1 MKKDEFNKHN
11 ISNADGHLNVD
22 ENPLKIIKEVE
33 KTKETEQVEDEVFQ
47 SSEENKIEE
56 DDGRQS
62 FESGD
67 NSNGDSS
74 SSSSSSAASGA
85 TGVSS
90 VLGVVGGAIG
100 AIAIASVLVIG
111 VIKLPTIPVVD
122 ANLITASSSSLSFAL
137 STNIEN
143 HDHLTISLKGE
154 SYEITTP
161 FQEYVKFTD
170 LKQNNVYTLSVYEE
184 SKSYYSSNFYTN
196 ESEDLNNITITVT
209 SYIDDRLLFYFEDSL
224 PGDKLYTVNVKNK
237 SGNVVYKD
245 ETRTPKEYEI
255 DHFIEDVAIF
265 VSVNGTISAGVQV
278 FKPVYDY
285 ESIEWIWGEY
295 GETVTAIIP
304 SINGTNDYYVRDIR
318 NFEIDRQDSTCFEDG
333 YVIRQA
339 AFIGPDKN
347 RYESQKEFVLPSN
360 GHSFTDIVYTWGE
373 DYSTCYAESICDI
386 CEEPISGKVTCVVNE
401 INTSSGVS
409 CTEYV
414 ASFANEYFSE
424 KRHYENL
431 TYGRY
436 PQTQVSDNTL
446 ISELN
451 NTYGDPI
458 TPVSEWKKYSYYAS
472 SSVTDFMYYVDA
484 DIDSDGSFDYRGV
497 YFTDYRPINTT
508 DALGNTSYQYDNGY
522 QTNVTYWF
530 TYEPIEWDVLDNG
543 DGNLFITSKLILDS
557 QSFYH
562 ETNDASFSHNGG
574 LGYANDYSLSDMR
587 LWLND
592 EFYSLAFSSD
602 RDDVVNVTEVD
613 NSLSSTLDSD
623 NDYVCENTTDRVFL
637 LSRSEAKD
645 YSSYMGLSIV
655 GTDYAKCQG
664 LYVALNTNKGFY
676 SLRTPYPNSSIQNR
690 YITNTGN
697 TSYDSIDKSSMGVRP
712 ACWINISNN

>member
-1 MKKDEFNKHN
+1 MKKDEFNKQN
-11 ISNADGHLNVD
+11 INNQDGHLNVD
-22 ENPLKIIKEVE
+22 ENPLRNIKEVE
-33 KTKETEQVEDEVFQ
+33 TVKESQQEEDEVFK

-56 DDGRQS
+56 DNGRQS
-62 FESGD
+62 FEGGD
-67 NSNGDSS
+67 NSSSDASS
-74 SSSSSSAASGA
+74 SSGSASGA
-85 TGVSS
+85 IGSS
-90 VLGVVGGAIG
+90 TAIGVVGGAIG
-100 AIAIASVLVIG
+100 AIAVASVLILG
-111 VIKLPTIPVVD
+111 VIKLPTIPVVNV
-122 ANLITASSSSLSFAL
+122 NLITASSSSLSFAL
-137 STNIEN
+137 STNIEI
-143 HDHLTISLKGE
+143 HDNLTISLKGE

-170 LKQNNVYTLSVYEE
+170 LSQNNVYTLSVYNDN
-184 SKSYYSSNFYTN
+184 KSYYSSNFYTN

-237 SGNVVYKD
+237 SGNSIYLD
-245 ETRTPKEYEI
+245 ETNTPKKYEI
-255 DHFIEDVAIF
+255 DHFVEDVAIF
-265 VSVNGTISAGVQV
+265 VSVNGTISAGMQV
-278 FKPVYDY
+278 FKPIYDY
-285 ESIEWIWGEY
+285 KNIEWIWGEY
-295 GETVTAIIP
+295 GDTVTAIIP

-318 NFEIDRQDSTCFEDG
+318 NFEIDRKDPTCFNNG

-347 RYESQKEFVLPSN
+347 RYESQREFILPSN

-373 DYSTCYAESICDI
+373 DYSTCYAESTCDI
-386 CEEPISGKVTCVVNE
+386 CEESISEKVTCEVNE
-401 INTSSGVS
+401 INTDSGVS

-414 ASFANEYFSE
+414 ASFTNEYFSL

-458 TPVSEWKKYSYYAS
+458 TQVGEWKKYSYYAS

-484 DIDSDGSFDYRGV
+484 DIDSDGTFDYRGV

-530 TYEPIEWDVLDNG
+530 SYEPIEWDVLDNG

-562 ETNDASFSHNGG
+562 ETTDTSFSHNGG
-574 LGYANDYSLSDMR
+574 SGYANDYSLSDMR

-592 EFYSLAFSSD
+592 EFYNLAFSSD
-602 RDDVVNVTEVD
+602 RDEVVNVTEVD

-637 LSRSEAKD
+637 LSRSETKD
-645 YSSYMGLSIV
+645 YSSYMSLSIV

-697 TSYDSIDKSSMGVRP
+697 TSYETIDESSMGVRP
-712 ACWINISNN
+712 ACWINIGNN